1 MEETYDQDNHC
12 AWCGYDMCYEHIS
25 FDPKTLTGKYE
36 FTCPQCRQSIHTNI
50 QKGSDIK
57 SKEEMEE
64 ELEREEKET
73 KPQTKSEATTESV
86 KSNGDFDWTQDTEN
100 EE

>member
-64 ELEREEKET
+64 ELEREEKE
-73 KPQTKSEATTESV
+73 PQTKSEATTESV